1 AALSPAYNVNREA
14 LEQLV
19 AEIRAVSPELG
30 VKAEE
35 QLLKEVRVAPTLVKY
50 ANPNSYEMETRRA
63 LRQAAVELM
72 GRTQVAP
79 SKLVDLLDEEPMEVE
94 LATTL
99 LYDHC
104 DYSYRQVRQAI
115 QASGEKMR
123 REIIDLGLRNRGK
136 HDEMLRAYCAG
147 QQFRFDILM
156 DIGGF
161 RDMHRHRRCI
171 QIGQEFTT
179 QHGYD
184 TPEELESA
192 GVRDSY
198 DAAMKRTA
206 DTVETLAR

>member
-1 AALSPAYNVNREA
+1 P
-14 LEQLV
+14 
-19 AEIRAVSPELG
+19 
-30 VKAEE
+30 
-35 QLLKEVRVAPTLVKY
+35 APT
-50 ANPNSYEMETRRA
+50 
-63 LRQAAVELM
+63 
-72 GRTQVAP
+72 
-79 SKLVDLLDEEPMEVE
+79 VDLLDEEPLEVE

-99 LYDHC
+99 LYAHSS
-104 DYSYRQVRQAI
+104 YPYRQVRRKIEDIGDAR
-115 QASGEKMR
+115 R
-123 REIIDLGLRNRGK
+123 REIIDAGLRHRGN
-136 HDEMLRAYCAG
+136 HDEMLRSFCAG

-206 DTVETLAR
+206 DTVEALARRSPPEAEGQSQYAIPTDFH